1 MENDLHS
8 TVEIRLPKSVCLV
21 LFELLTRSYDRW
33 REANPDD
40 SAAGPMLVNAVEHAD
55 RKALW
60 QLEGALERTLPEL
73 FSSDYRALLR
83 ESERLLDEGHG

>member
-1 MENDLHS
+1 MQNDLQS

-21 LFELLTRSYDRW
+21 LFELLTRSYEQW
-33 REANPDD
+33 RKTNPDD
-40 SAAGPMLVNAVEHAD
+40 SAAGPMLVNATKHAD

-73 FSSDYRALLR
+73 FSSDYEALLM
-83 ESERLLDEGHG
+83 EAGRLLDTGQG

>member
-8 TVEIRLPKSVCLV
+8 AVEIRLPKTVCLV
-21 LFELLTRSYDRW
+21 LFELLTRSYEKW
-33 REANPDD
+33 RETNPDD
-40 SAAGPMLVNAVEHAD
+40 SAAEPMLVNAVEHSD

-73 FSSDYRALLR
+73 FSSDYKALLR
-83 ESERLLDEGHG
+83 ESERLLGEGHS